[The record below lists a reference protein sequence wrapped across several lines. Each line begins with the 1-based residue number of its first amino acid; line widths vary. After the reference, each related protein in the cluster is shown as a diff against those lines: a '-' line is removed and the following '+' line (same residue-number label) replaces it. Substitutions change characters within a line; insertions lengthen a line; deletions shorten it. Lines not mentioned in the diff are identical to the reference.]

1 MNKKRGVN
9 MIILSI
15 TILVMAILAATA
27 ITFLEDTD
35 IINRAKNNTKAN
47 NLEQVREIVKIAWNN
62 ANSKALVTLEDLEN
76 AVNNAITKNNI
87 DTTVYN
93 IIVTEDDVFDST
105 DFVAPRI
112 ASSSMAYTTT
122 TATVNLTFSK
132 LEETDYPVVV
142 EYYIKKTTAPVETYS
157 FKKQVVLTTGTSN
170 SYTFTDLVSA
180 TQYNANIILVDAN
193 GNKAETTLNLT
204 TQ

>member
-1 MNKKRGVN
+1 MKKKIIIMLIFAFALVGCGKQGQSQPNKESNGYTV
-9 MIILSI
+9 
-15 TILVMAILAATA
+15 
-27 ITFLEDTD
+27 
-35 IINRAKNNTKAN
+35 
-47 NLEQVREIVKIAWNN
+47 LEQKLIEYGKEIYGTDSTVDYLREDENVRTLQI
-62 ANSKALVTLEDLEN
+62 TLEDLEN

-93 IIVTEDDVFDST
+93 IIVTEDDVFVST

-142 EYYIKKTTAPVETYS
+142 EYYIKKTTAPVEAYS
-157 FKKQVVLTTGTSN
+157 FKKQVVLTAGTSN

>member
-1 MNKKRGVN
+1 MNKKSGVS
-9 MIILSI
+9 MIVLSI

-27 ITFLEDTD
+27 LVFLEDTD
-35 IINRAKNNTKAN
+35 IINRTKKTTKDN
-47 NLEQVREIVKIAWNN
+47 NLEQVKEIVKIAWNN
-62 ANSKALVTLEDLEN
+62 ANSKTLVTLEDLQL
-76 AVNNAITKNNI
+76 AVSNAIEENNI

-93 IIVTEDDVFDST
+93 IIVTEDDVFVST

-112 ASSSMAYTTT
+112 ASSSMAYTST

-142 EYYIKKTTAPVETYS
+142 EYYIKKATAPVEAYS
-157 FKKQVVLTTGTSN
+157 FKKKVVLTSGKSN
-170 SYTFTDLVSA
+170 SYTFDGLTTA
-180 TQYNANIILVDAN
+180 TSYNANIVITDVN
-193 GNKAETTLNLT
+193 GNKAETTLNLK